1 MDAAEAVQEHWTDL
15 LEEMEA
21 TAEGL
26 REEGWAV
33 LELHPGDVTVDADA
47 LALDVLV
54 PDNEFDRLEA
64 WVEGGGGS
72 FDEHDVYR
80 TAAGAVFLLVV
91 ARDDRDRRAVCW
103 PAYYDPA
110 DALEL
115 KRRSRE
121 AGQLHSRLRR
131 LSGEAVEFTHGEPSL
146 FFE

>member
-1 MDAAEAVQEHWTDL
+1 MDASEAVQEHWSDL
-15 LEEMEA
+15 LEDMAA
-21 TAEGL
+21 TAEGF
-26 REEGWAV
+26 REQGWEV
-33 LELHPGDVTVDADA
+33 LELHPGDVTVDSEA

-54 PDNEFDRLEA
+54 PDNEFERLEGMVA
-64 WVEGGGGS
+64 QGS

-91 ARDDRDRRAVCW
+91 ARDGGSERAVCW

-110 DALEL
+110 DAAEL

-121 AGQLHSRLRR
+121 EGHLHTRLRR

>member
-1 MDAAEAVQEHWTDL
+1 MDASEAVQEHWSDL
-15 LEEMEA
+15 LEDVAA
-21 TAEGL
+21 TAEGF
-26 REEGWAV
+26 RAEGWEV
-33 LELHPGDVTVDADA
+33 LELHPGDVTVDSDA

-54 PDNEFDRLEA
+54 PDDEFERLEA
-64 WVEGGGGS
+64 MVAEGS

-91 ARDDRDRRAVCW
+91 ARDEERNQAVCC

-121 AGQLHSRLRR
+121 EGRITTRLRR
-131 LSGEAVEFTHGEPSL
+131 LSGGAVEFTHGEPSL